1 MRRAQTDMFQALNE
15 NKWQPML
22 LHPAEFTLKI
32 KEEIRPSKIS
42 INYSNLR
49 GLTQYNRRYLK

>member
-42 INYSNLR
+42 IN
-49 GLTQYNRRYLK
+49 